1 MINLFNKKQLDENK
15 LKKIE
20 KNKKRISLM
29 RTRIKK
35 FKRAEADAV
44 IRLDDL
50 RSTQEQILNEI
61 NKLLLENKKLEGDK

>member
-15 LKKIE
+15 LRKIE
-20 KNKKRISLM
+20 KNKKRISFM

-44 IRLDDL
+44 ARLDDL
-50 RSTQEQILNEI
+50 RSTQEQILDEI
-61 NKLLLENKKLEGDK
+61 NELLLENKKLEGDK